1 MANEEVITTTKAE
14 IRQRIWDYI
23 EKNDLAN
30 FPRPVH
36 HRIPNFKGASA
47 AGEKLILMEEFKK
60 ARTVKVN
67 PDKPQEIMRYKA
79 LEERKTLLVPTPR
92 LRNGLFNRIVPPS
105 NANAALLKRCAT
117 REGIT
122 NYSRPVGLDYTGN
135 IDLIVIGSVA
145 VSTKGFRIGKGEGYA
160 DMEYAMMVTMG
171 AVNEDTAVITTVHD
185 CQVVDIPDQLVDDH
199 DLMVD
204 FIVTPTRVIKCEGE
218 KSKPVGI
225 CWSKVTSQML
235 KEIPVLRILR
245 EKEKRFGKDVS
256 LNES

>member
-67 PDKPQEIMRYKA
+67 PDKPQEIIRYKA

-145 VSTKGFRIGKGEGYA
+145 VSTKGELLF
-160 DMEYAMMVTMG
+160 
-171 AVNEDTAVITTVHD
+171 
-185 CQVVDIPDQLVDDH
+185 
-199 DLMVD
+199 
-204 FIVTPTRVIKCEGE
+204 
-218 KSKPVGI
+218 
-225 CWSKVTSQML
+225 
-235 KEIPVLRILR
+235 
-245 EKEKRFGKDVS
+245 
-256 LNES
+256 